1 MRENGVDYSDDD
13 YYPGSDEA
21 GSGEGEGEGK
31 VQSSGNDYGDNEED
45 SGEEEETVSE
55 EEDVEESSSEG
66 VFFSKE
72 KENRK

>member
-21 GSGEGEGEGK
+21 GSGEGEGE

-45 SGEEEETVSE
+45 SGEEDETVSE
-55 EEDVEESSSEG
+55 ERDVEESSSEG
-66 VFFSKE
+66 VCFSKD
-72 KENRK
+72 KNRK